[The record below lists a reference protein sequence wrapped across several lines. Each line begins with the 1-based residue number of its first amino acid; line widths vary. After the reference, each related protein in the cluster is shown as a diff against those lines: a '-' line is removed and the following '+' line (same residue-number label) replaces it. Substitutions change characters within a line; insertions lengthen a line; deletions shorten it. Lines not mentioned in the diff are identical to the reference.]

1 VIGLLRERG
10 LALVAL
16 TLAVIGLASGSGGA
30 HTRRTGVLV
39 AASPLAA
46 GTIVR
51 SSALRVVQ
59 IDAADRTPGMATRR
73 VEVVGRATRVRLSAG
88 DYVLRASVTA
98 SGNAIT
104 LQLGE
109 RAVPL
114 SVEAAAAPP
123 LSLLRAGARV
133 DVVAEHDADRD
144 TPAHGELIARGLTL
158 LEAGRATDDGLAVTV
173 RAPLAVALRL
183 ATAQAQAHRLRLFAL
198 PASGSARG
206 GNG

>member
-1 VIGLLRERG
+1 VRDLLRERG

-16 TLAVIGLASGSGGA
+16 ILAVIGLVSGSGSA
-30 HTRRTGVLV
+30 HPRRIGVLV
-39 AASPLAA
+39 AASSLAG

-51 SSALRVVQ
+51 PSGLRVVL

-73 VEVVGRATRVRLSAG
+73 EEVVGRATRVRLSAG
-88 DYVLRASVTA
+88 DYVLRASVAA
-98 SGNAIT
+98 SGDAVA
-104 LQLGE
+104 LKLGE

-114 SVEAAAAPP
+114 SVEASAAPP

-144 TPAHGELIARGLTL
+144 GAARSVLIARGLTL

-198 PASGSARG
+198 PASG
-206 GNG
+206 NG

>member
-1 VIGLLRERG
+1 VRHLLRERG

-16 TLAVIGLASGSGGA
+16 TLAVIGLASGSSSAA
-30 HTRRTGVLV
+30 HPRRIGVLV
-39 AASPLAA
+39 TTSSLAA

-51 SSALRVVQ
+51 PSGLRVVL
-59 IDAADRTPGMATRR
+59 IDAADRTPGMATHRD
-73 VEVVGRATRVRLSAG
+73 EVVGRATRVRLSMG
-88 DYVLRASVTA
+88 DYVLRASVAA
-98 SGNAIT
+98 SGDAVS
-104 LQLGE
+104 LELGE

-114 SVEAAAAPP
+114 SVEPSAAPP

-144 TPAHGELIARGLTL
+144 GPARSVLIARGLTL

-198 PASGSARG
+198 PPS